1 MTWKVRDD
9 CEHPPQMA
17 QRTWLVRP
25 DHEVQTLGS
34 VAEQDPEGYGV
45 LAAVSQQAL
54 AKAVLDGVVMLDR
67 AGGVLSVTVNRVQ
80 TGVPGE
86 RVTSGAMVEWKDRTD
101 ARPAPERDSPSLVPA
116 RVAAANGP
124 PEFLPASAQSELPSE
139 LPEVDERDVPP
150 ELRGG

>member
-1 MTWKVRDD
+1 
-9 CEHPPQMA
+9 MA

-25 DHEVQTLGS
+25 DYEVPLFD
-34 VAEQDPEGYGV
+34 EDPERYGTI
-45 LAAVSQQAL
+45 AAVSQQAL

-86 RVTSGAMVEWKDRTD
+86 RVTGGAMVEWKDRTD
-101 ARPAPERDSPSLVPA
+101 ARPSPERDGPAVLPHESLAQPP
-116 RVAAANGP
+116 NGP
-124 PEFLPASAQSELPSE
+124 VPVAVTADQEM
-139 LPEVDERDVPP
+139 PEVDERDVPP